1 MHEYVR
7 EITLTLIVKTIR
19 VNAKLFFSLL
29 VLVSLIIVL
38 VFSTINSRVPV
49 QYQTAGLV
57 RINNYGPDTTADQQ
71 IVDTSKSNNMPSGA
85 SLAARSEIEAALLPT
100 EYILGPVIEKNH
112 LNIQVGI
119 TLLPVF
125 EKVLSK
131 FYPGSEMNNPFY
143 KNTPYAFGYETLN
156 VSVFDIEPQYL
167 NKGFKVVI
175 LGEDTYK
182 LLFGQKYILTGTVG
196 KVESGDGITIK
207 VDSMDG
213 DKGVQ
218 FSLQKNSMDKSIA
231 DLASLIDVDQ
241 VAAGKKIISPIT
253 GLLKISMTGTNPVI
267 QSHIINDIMDQLKQ
281 LALEQQVKVLESSI
295 NFVENQIIKVNKSL
309 KDSQTALVSFQ
320 TVNSVINLNSQAT
333 ETIHD
338 LSATEQNIVENEIAI
353 IQYSALYTKNH
364 PLMISLFKRRDE
376 LASNKQDLI
385 KRLNKFPKNES
396 MYLYL
401 KSNLDVNQQLY
412 LFLLNK
418 DQDLKIKFSSI
429 SNPVEI
435 LNYAPSDVVPIVNK
449 VTLKSIAGLLG
460 IILVC
465 MIVIVMNLLFWGN
478 SDPRMMPELI
488 KTPLLAVIPHLGS
501 PQGTKAHRSFEL
513 VISYLLQKHQ
523 AANRNLV
530 VNMGSITEAS
540 GKSFI
545 TSMIIQYM
553 NRMGKKSLFI
563 KFGLGDSFK
572 TIPNIISQI
581 QQVEHKEVGLDEY
594 LGLEIDVISA
604 MDDKMMQELLS
615 HLKGFDFIF
624 LSATPIL
631 KSALF
636 LTLSNVAMENILV
649 VSPKDTR
656 NKLELCIDDFKNLN
670 VKLDRI
676 IFNNPRKT
684 FIKSVYLL
692 LYDSYNQ

>member
-71 IVDTSKSNNMPSGA
+71 IVDSSKSNNMPSGA

-218 FSLQKNSMDKSIA
+218 FSLQKTQWIR
-231 DLASLIDVDQ
+231 V
-241 VAAGKKIISPIT
+241 
-253 GLLKISMTGTNPVI
+253 
-267 QSHIINDIMDQLKQ
+267 
-281 LALEQQVKVLESSI
+281 
-295 NFVENQIIKVNKSL
+295 
-309 KDSQTALVSFQ
+309 
-320 TVNSVINLNSQAT
+320 
-333 ETIHD
+333 
-338 LSATEQNIVENEIAI
+338 
-353 IQYSALYTKNH
+353 
-364 PLMISLFKRRDE
+364 
-376 LASNKQDLI
+376 
-385 KRLNKFPKNES
+385 
-396 MYLYL
+396 
-401 KSNLDVNQQLY
+401 
-412 LFLLNK
+412 
-418 DQDLKIKFSSI
+418 
-429 SNPVEI
+429 
-435 LNYAPSDVVPIVNK
+435 
-449 VTLKSIAGLLG
+449 
-460 IILVC
+460 
-465 MIVIVMNLLFWGN
+465 
-478 SDPRMMPELI
+478 
-488 KTPLLAVIPHLGS
+488 
-501 PQGTKAHRSFEL
+501 
-513 VISYLLQKHQ
+513 
-523 AANRNLV
+523 
-530 VNMGSITEAS
+530 
-540 GKSFI
+540 
-545 TSMIIQYM
+545 
-553 NRMGKKSLFI
+553 
-563 KFGLGDSFK
+563 
-572 TIPNIISQI
+572 
-581 QQVEHKEVGLDEY
+581 
-594 LGLEIDVISA
+594 
-604 MDDKMMQELLS
+604 
-615 HLKGFDFIF
+615 
-624 LSATPIL
+624 
-631 KSALF
+631 
-636 LTLSNVAMENILV
+636 
-649 VSPKDTR
+649 
-656 NKLELCIDDFKNLN
+656 
-670 VKLDRI
+670 
-676 IFNNPRKT
+676 
-684 FIKSVYLL
+684 
-692 LYDSYNQ
+692 